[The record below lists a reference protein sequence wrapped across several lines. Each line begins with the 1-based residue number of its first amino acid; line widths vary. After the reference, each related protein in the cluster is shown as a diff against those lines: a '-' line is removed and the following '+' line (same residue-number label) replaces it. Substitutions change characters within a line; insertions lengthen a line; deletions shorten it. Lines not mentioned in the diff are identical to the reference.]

1 MDTRRHN
8 KRGEGKR
15 RNQYKDRDRALYM
28 RQNHER
34 GPRRESFDC
43 PPSGSLAASP
53 DWRRPRDVGR
63 SGGTKRISVALSQG
77 GLAKPL
83 ARSLQAIVPLFLRT
97 PSLWFLCAVCPVG
110 SANAR
115 ARLVSISLM
124 IAFATLPRKRWLPVG
139 YFEHFHG
146 LASPA
151 PRPGGWPEIAKT
163 GQHTNNTNNTYVF
176 LNVFRSFFEY
186 RYIGM
191 CEEYSCLTTTEA
203 PGEGVRRRSHKE
215 ED

>member
-1 MDTRRHN
+1 METQRRN

-124 IAFATLPRKRWLPVG
+124 IAFRNTSAETVAPCRLFRTLPRISL
-139 YFEHFHG
+139 
-146 LASPA
+146 
-151 PRPGGWPEIAKT
+151 PRPPARGVAGD
-163 GQHTNNTNNTYVF
+163 
-176 LNVFRSFFEY
+176 
-186 RYIGM
+186 
-191 CEEYSCLTTTEA
+191 CENGPAYQ
-203 PGEGVRRRSHKE
+203 
-215 ED
+215 